1 MSNFN
6 IGDAVFQL
14 LSLIILVLVILLI
27 VRLFRSSSKRKNQLD
42 SIEKK
47 IDSINEQINKDNN

>member
-6 IGDAVFQL
+6 IGDAIYQII
-14 LSLIILVLVILLI
+14 SLIILVLVILLI
-27 VRLFRSSSKRKNQLD
+27 VRLFRSFSKRRNQLD

-47 IDSINEQINKDNN
+47 IDSLANKDND